1 MKTIGLFLLL
11 FWGGLVNLFAQQ
23 DTTYR
28 PFPTD
33 SAMWVYSSPYPGP
46 EGSGPP
52 KDEYTI
58 YLMIGDTLIKGKR
71 YSKIYAAEG
80 YQEYHWSNLDSVIKE
95 HFDPIVTYIAAFR
108 EENRRT
114 YYLPYYD
121 ASFPEDTAERMI
133 FDFNVR
139 DKDTVVLQ
147 VPNGGPV
154 TNYRQIMHR
163 GNGGFDS
170 VTFEVQRP
178 NNGKLYLIYSGGYR
192 MFNPTKQGT
201 GSTIGDFFVAAP
213 PSLLDFIY
221 SRFLFDGTQCK
232 LSYQSSNPDDIYQE
246 VLKKCFK
253 YKYTGIQDKVSLQNM
268 VIYLNPVINRLQL
281 NLNLTNAQPY
291 LFSIHDLN
299 GRILFQLETSESNL
313 SIDTQDFPSGVY
325 LAKVSYP
332 AANRLFTT
340 KFIIQ

>member
-33 SAMWVYSSPYPGP
+33 SAMWVYSTSYLPGWAI
-46 EGSGPP
+46 GT
-52 KDEYTI
+52 EYTI
-58 YLMIGDTLIKGKR
+58 YLMIGDTTIKGKK

-80 YQEYHWSNLDSVIKE
+80 YQEFHSSNRDSVIKE

-114 YYLPYYD
+114 YYLPHYD

-170 VTFEVQRP
+170 VTLEVQRD
-178 NNGKLYLIYSGGYR
+178 NNGRIYSIYDGGRYI
-192 MFNPTKQGT
+192 MFNQNIQGI
-201 GSTIGDFFVAAP
+201 GSTAGDFFVAAP

-253 YKYTGIQDKVSLQNM
+253 YKYTGIQDKVSSQNM
-268 VIYLNPVINRLQL
+268 VIYPNPVINRLQL
-281 NLNLTNAQPY
+281 NLTNAQPY
-291 LFSIHDLN
+291 LLTIYDLN
-299 GRILFQLETSESNL
+299 SRILFQLETSESNL
-313 SIDTQDFPSGVY
+313 SIDTQNFPSGVY
-325 LAKVSYP
+325 LVKVFYP
-332 AANRLFTT
+332 ASNRLFTT
-340 KFIIQ
+340 KFIIR